1 MATDASFRFHFILNN
16 SPSVLIHGG
25 WPFARIAWLGLCGCR
40 RLLKVL
46 SKQSS
51 ILISL
56 LFFRSCWW
64 ARIDSQDVIV
74 SKTGMNVNMKMRHL
88 LKRCLADGV
97 PKTHALVR
105 KYCADR
111 SGDPRHGRH
120 EGCPGR
126 IIQFADVSEV
136 PTRND
141 QRMAGMELSKIDEC
155 NGQLVLM
162 HDARRNPARGDV
174 AEDAAIVACAH
185 WSNENKIS
193 DAYREPALTGG
204 RMA

>member
-1 MATDASFRFHFILNN
+1 VAID
-16 SPSVLIHGG
+16 
-25 WPFARIAWLGLCGCR
+25 WLGLFGCR
-40 RLLKVL
+40 SLLKVL

-51 ILISL
+51 ILIP
-56 LFFRSCWW
+56 LFFFRCRWW

-88 LKRCLADGV
+88 LKRCLAEGV

-111 SGDPRHGRH
+111 TRDPCHGRH
-120 EGCPGR
+120 EGSPGR
-126 IIQFADVSEV
+126 IIQFADVLKV
-136 PTRND
+136 TTRND
-141 QRMAGMELSKIDEC
+141 QRMAGMKLSKINEC

-174 AEDAAIVACAH
+174 AEDAAIVACVH
-185 WSNENKIS
+185 WPNENGV
-193 DAYREPALTGG
+193 DWQAAT
-204 RMA
+204 